1 MAKSPIPSPAAPGTA
16 QRKIVLRSEYL
27 QAVGPYRRDV
37 VYEVD
42 ADQAAHLVAH
52 RSFQYADQAPQ
63 APETVATP
71 IATEEPR

>member
-1 MAKSPIPSPAAPGTA
+1 MAKSPVPAPAPAAA
-16 QRKIVLRSEYL
+16 LRKIVLRSGYL
-27 QAVGPYRRDV
+27 IAVGPYRRDV
-37 VYEVD
+37 EYEVD